1 MQGSGQCSDFGL
13 TDCGESV
20 MHDVV
25 ELREPVDPAL
35 QARCLQCAAA
45 ASVFATRIAAYGTRC
60 GVACAYAR
68 LGRETLSKNQC
79 EGEYTVTD
87 TVMIASD
94 QLGALVWRSIGPFRG
109 GRVVAVAG
117 DPRRDQ
123 VFYFGS
129 TGGGVWKTGDG
140 GIYWENISDGF
151 FKRASVGAIAVAES
165 DPNVLYVGMGEATI
179 RGNVSHGDGV
189 YRSTD
194 AGKTWVHRGL
204 AETRNISKVRVHPQN
219 ADLVYVAAFG
229 HAHGP
234 NAERGVYRSKDGGA
248 SWELVLTRGE
258 HAGAIDLAMD
268 PNNPRI
274 LYAAFWEARRGAHE
288 LVSGGEG
295 SGIFRST
302 DGGDTWMEISRNRGL
317 PQGVLG
323 KIGIAVSPAQEGRVW
338 AVVEAEDGAVFR
350 SDDGG
355 DTWQRL
361 SEDRGLRARAWYYM
375 HIVAHPTD
383 PNTLWVLNVPCFKSI
398 DGGKT
403 FVQVPMPHGDN
414 HDLWIDPKNPRR
426 MIGGNDGGAYVSFDG
441 GNAWT
446 TLYNQPTAEFYHVT
460 TDSRTPYF
468 VYGPQQDNTT
478 IAGPTRSTMAGIAQ
492 SEWFDVGGGESGYI
506 AVRPDDPNIIYAGS
520 YGGALTRLDRRSGQ
534 QRAINVWPEPHLGW
548 GAKDVRY
555 RFNWTAPILLSP
567 HDPNVLYTT
576 GNHVFRSTDEGA
588 SWETISPD
596 LTRNDVTKME
606 ASGGPIMKDNTGAE
620 YYCTIF
626 AFAESPIQQGLFWAG
641 SDDGLVHLSRDN
653 GATWENVTP
662 PALPEW
668 ALISIIEPSP
678 HDPATAYV
686 AATRYKHDD
695 FAPYLYKTHD
705 GGKTWV
711 AITDGIAPDDFT
723 RVIREDTVRH
733 GLLYAGTETG
743 VFVSFDDG
751 AHWQTLQRNLP
762 VVPIHDLVVKDS
774 DLVAATHGRAF
785 WVLDDVTPLR
795 NLTTDAANAAVHLF
809 PPRPTVRYITNRGFF
824 RQATPGKNHRMT
836 GATILTY
843 RQEQR
848 VDGQVVERYL
858 DAGENPPDGVLVTYF
873 LKESPHEPV
882 TLAFLDR
889 DGKEIASFTNKAAVA
904 DGTDGAAGESDKK
917 DSKLSVPVAVGTNRF
932 IWDMRYPDAA
942 GVDGYFTAD
951 GKLAGP
957 LAATGTYQ
965 VRLTMGNQTQTQSF
979 VIEKDPRIA
988 ATQAD
993 LDAQFALLVQI
1004 RDTISQ
1010 AHDTVRTLRA
1020 IRTQAEEWQ
1029 KRSTDEQINPA
1040 IGETITA
1047 MNEKLAPIEEELLQ
1061 TQAKTR
1067 TDTLNFPVKL
1077 NSKLAGI
1084 YGTVAGADAAPTTQM
1099 VAVYERLAA
1108 QAEAQ
1113 RATVQ
1118 GIVETEVA
1126 ALNRMIGDARLPAI
1140 TVPPTDKKDA

>member
-1 MQGSGQCSDFGL
+1 MTPD
-13 TDCGESV
+13 
-20 MHDVV
+20 
-25 ELREPVDPAL
+25 
-35 QARCLQCAAA
+35 
-45 ASVFATRIAAYGTRC
+45 I
-60 GVACAYAR
+60 
-68 LGRETLSKNQC
+68 
-79 EGEYTVTD
+79 
-87 TVMIASD
+87 MIASD
-94 QLGALVWRSIGPFRG
+94 QLQALVWRSIGPYRG

-117 DPRRDQ
+117 DPRHDQ

-129 TGGGVWKTGDG
+129 TGGGVWKTTDSGT
-140 GIYWENISDGF
+140 YWENVSDGF

-194 AGKTWVHRGL
+194 AGKTWMHCGL
-204 AETRNISKVRVHPQN
+204 AETRNISKVRVHPHN

-248 SWELVLTRGE
+248 SWEQVLFRGE
-258 HAGAIDLAMD
+258 NAGAIDLAMD

-274 LYAAFWEARRGAHE
+274 LFAAFWEARRGAHE
-288 LVSGGEG
+288 LVSGGAG

-302 DGGDTWMEISRNRGL
+302 DGGDTWTEITRNRGL
-317 PQGVLG
+317 PTGVLG

-338 AVVEAEDGAVFR
+338 AVIEAEDGAVFR

-383 PNTLWVLNVPCFKSI
+383 PDTLWVLNVPCFKSI

-403 FVQVPMPHGDN
+403 FFQVPMPHGDN

-426 MIGGNDGGAYVSFDG
+426 MIGGNDGGAYVSFNG
-441 GNAWT
+441 GEAWT

-460 TDSRTPYF
+460 TDAQTPYF

-534 QRAINVWPEPHLGW
+534 RRPINVWPEPHLGW

-555 RFNWTAPILLSP
+555 RFNWTAPIALSP
-567 HDPNVLYTT
+567 HDPHVLYTT

-588 SWETISPD
+588 SWEIISPD

-606 ASGGPIMKDNTGAE
+606 PSGGPITKDNTGAE
-620 YYCTIF
+620 YYGTIF
-626 AFAESPIQQGLFWAG
+626 AFAESPVQQGLLWAG
-641 SDDGLVHLSRDN
+641 SDDGLVHVSRDN
-653 GATWENVTP
+653 GANWENVTP

-678 HDPATAYV
+678 HNPAVAYV

-695 FAPYLYKTHD
+695 FRPYLSKTSD
-705 GGKTWV
+705 YGKTWT
-711 AITDGIAPDDFT
+711 AITAGIAADDFT
-723 RVIREDTVRH
+723 RVIREDPARH

-751 AHWQTLQRNLP
+751 MHWQSLRRNLP

-785 WVLDDVTPLR
+785 WILDDLTPLR
-795 NLTTDAANAAVHLF
+795 HLTNDMAQAAMHLF
-809 PPRPTVRYITNRGFF
+809 PPRPTVRYLTNRGFF

-843 RQEQR
+843 RQERQP
-848 VDGQVVERYL
+848 DGQITERYL
-858 DAGENPPDGVLVTYF
+858 DAGENPPDGVLVMYS
-873 LKESPHEPV
+873 LKEPPREPV
-882 TLAFLDR
+882 SLAFLDR
-889 DGKEIASFTNKAAVA
+889 DGNEIATFTGKAAHE
-904 DGTDGAAGESDKK
+904 AGEPDKQDDK
-917 DSKLSVPVAVGTNRF
+917 PPVPVAAGINRF
-932 IWDMRYPDAA
+932 IWDMRYPEAQ
-942 GVDGYFTAD
+942 GVDGYFTAE
-951 GKLAGP
+951 GKLPGP
-957 LAATGTYQ
+957 LAPPGSYQ
-965 VRLTMGNQTQTQSF
+965 VRLTVGAETQTQPF
-979 VIEKDPRIA
+979 IIVGDPRIA

-993 LDAQFALLVQI
+993 FDAQFALLTQI
-1004 RDTISQ
+1004 RDNISET
-1010 AHDTVRTLRA
+1010 HDTVRTLRA
-1020 IRTQAEEWQ
+1020 IRSQAEEWE
-1029 KRSTDEQINPA
+1029 KRAADEQINPA
-1040 IGETITA
+1040 MGETIAA
-1047 MNEKLAPIEEELLQ
+1047 MKERLAPIEAELLQ

-1067 TDTLNFPVKL
+1067 SDTLNFPVKL

-1084 YGTVAGADAAPTTQM
+1084 YDAVAVADAAPTQQM
-1099 VAVYERLAA
+1099 VAVYENLAA
-1108 QAEAQ
+1108 QADAQ
-1113 RATVQ
+1113 RAAVE
-1118 GIVETEVA
+1118 GIVETDVA
-1126 ALNRMIGDARLPAI
+1126 ALNRMIADARLPAI
-1140 TVPPTDKKDA
+1140 VPPTAKKER